1 MEIMSMINSL
11 DEFAKTKNGEEM
23 FSSIGP
29 GIFAKTSL
37 AENDNLLVN
46 VGAGVIVKKSVS
58 ETKELIQKQFVEV
71 QKLQR
76 DITTEIQNLVQKAQ
90 KLEQSISR

>member
-1 MEIMSMINSL
+1 MT
-11 DEFAKTKNGEEM
+11 A
-23 FSSIGP
+23 

-37 AENDNLLVN
+37 KENDALLVN
-46 VGAGVIVKKSVS
+46 VGAGVIVKKSVP

-76 DITTEIQNLVQKAQ
+76 DITTEIETLAQKAQ
-90 KLEQSISR
+90 KLEQDISR